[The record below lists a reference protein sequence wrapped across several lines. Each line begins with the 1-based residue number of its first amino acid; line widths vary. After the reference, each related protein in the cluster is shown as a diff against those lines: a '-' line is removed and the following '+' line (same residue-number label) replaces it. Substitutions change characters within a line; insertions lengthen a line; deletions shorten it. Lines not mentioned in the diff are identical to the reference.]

1 MEFWDRV
8 EGKRNLLMKEY
19 CDSKMILLGKFL
31 WLIKFGVIYYLFM
44 SCFEWYGEKIYV
56 LYGVSFF
63 TFIF

>member
-44 SCFEWYGEKIYV
+44 SCFE
-56 LYGVSFF
+56 
-63 TFIF
+63 